1 MSKKLFSNMGGY
13 KFLKTG
19 DTLQEGD
26 EAWTWRNEACTELG
40 WVKVGYNNFGEIYY
54 PHEFVPIRR
63 KK

>member
-1 MSKKLFSNMGGY
+1 MGGY